1 MVRMKKQG
9 LNNFG
14 LKIVSIVVAII
25 IWIVVA
31 NVDDYK
37 TTKQISGIE
46 IEFINGSAITEK
58 NKVYEVPKGTTVDIV
73 VKGKRS
79 VVEELTSED
88 FKAVADLSKM
98 SVTNA
103 VTVEV
108 SAVSS
113 AIGKELTITYTDNA
127 VVVAVED
134 KLETQFPI
142 TVRTTSEVAEGYAIS
157 SKTATPNLITVTG
170 AESVVNNIR
179 EVVVSVDVRGA
190 SENISAIAQPIFI
203 DGNGEEIDSA
213 KFEYDVKEVE
223 VLVEIMKTKELS
235 VKVSQ
240 IGKPRDGY
248 AIASVDYQPTSII
261 VVGSPVDLAK
271 IEEVV
276 IDDLDVENC
285 YKDIETS
292 VNIADY
298 LPAGVTLVD
307 ANPEVAIKIVI
318 EKVEERELRVEP
330 NDIILIGKNTNYN
343 YVFKGPIT
351 YSLSVRGL
359 KADIDELT
367 IQSLSPSI
375 DVSGKGPGTY
385 TFTVTFKD
393 AKGVEVLDAMTVEV
407 EIQR

>member
-1 MVRMKKQG
+1 MKKQG

-103 VTVEV
+103 VAVEV

-179 EVVVSVDVRGA
+179 EVVVNVDVRGA

-276 IDDLDVENC
+276 IDD
-285 YKDIETS
+285 
-292 VNIADY
+292 
-298 LPAGVTLVD
+298 
-307 ANPEVAIKIVI
+307 
-318 EKVEERELRVEP
+318 
-330 NDIILIGKNTNYN
+330 
-343 YVFKGPIT
+343 
-351 YSLSVRGL
+351 
-359 KADIDELT
+359 
-367 IQSLSPSI
+367 
-375 DVSGKGPGTY
+375 
-385 TFTVTFKD
+385 
-393 AKGVEVLDAMTVEV
+393 
-407 EIQR
+407 

>member
-1 MVRMKKQG
+1 MKKQG
-9 LNNFG
+9 LDNFG
-14 LKIVSIVVAII
+14 WKIVSVVAAII

-103 VTVEV
+103 VAVEV

-113 AIGKELTITYTDNA
+113 YIGKELTITYTNNA
-127 VVVAVED
+127 VVVAVEE

-170 AESVVNNIR
+170 AESVINNIR
-179 EVVVSVDVRGA
+179 EVVVNVDVRGA
-190 SENISAIAQPIFI
+190 SENISAIGQPIFI

-240 IGKPRDGY
+240 IGKLREGY
-248 AIASVDYQPTSII
+248 AIASLDYQPTSIV
-261 VVGSPVDLAK
+261 VVGSPADLAR

-276 IDDLDVENC
+276 IDDVDVENC

-292 VNIADY
+292 VDITDY

-318 EKVEERELRVEP
+318 EKVEEKELRLEP
-330 NDIILIGKNTNYN
+330 NDITIIGKQAGYS
-343 YVFKGPIT
+343 YVFKGSIA
-351 YSLSVRGL
+351 YNLSVRGL
-359 KADIDELT
+359 KADLENLT
-367 IQSLSPSI
+367 IKSLAPSI
-375 DVSGKGPGTY
+375 DVSDKGPGVY

-393 AKGVEVLDAMTVEV
+393 AKGVEVLDAVTLEV
-407 EIQR
+407 EIQRQQ